1 MSEEIKQNP
10 LKQFYRAPKLYV
22 NLPSRGK
29 FNDVVDESM
38 TGEISVYAMTSKD
51 ELLMKNPDALLN
63 GDAVVEAIRSCA
75 PSVKDPK
82 NLPVCD
88 VDLLL
93 IAIRMA
99 TFGEFMEAKLK
110 SPHTGKLGTY
120 DINLNNIVEGV
131 GEIPAENNVTLAN
144 GCTVYVKPFTYELQ
158 TQINLVAYDQAT
170 ALKNVGEVS
179 SSSAQQFKQ
188 MFTKLSEINTD
199 VIGKSIYKVMT
210 PDGASVVDA
219 TQIKEFLANLET
231 KDAKIIDGKIDDLN
245 KSGTNFKQ
253 QIICKETEKPFEA
266 DIKLDPSDFFVNS

>member
-1 MSEEIKQNP
+1 MSEEKAQNP

-29 FNDVVDESM
+29 FNKVADETI
-38 TGEISVYAMTSKD
+38 TGEIPVYAMTSKD

-63 GDAVVEAIRSCA
+63 GDAVVEAVKSCA
-75 PSVKDPK
+75 PNIKNPK
-82 NLPVCD
+82 ELPVCD
-88 VDLLL
+88 IDLLL

-110 SPHTGKLGTY
+110 SPHTDKLGTY
-120 DINLNNIVEGV
+120 DINLNNIVESV

-179 SSSAQQFKQ
+179 SATAQQFKS
-188 MFTKLSEINTD
+188 MFTKLAEINTD
-199 VIGKSIYKVMT
+199 VIAKSIYQIKT
-210 PDGASVVDA
+210 PDGDVVTD
-219 TQIKEFLANLET
+219 TNHIKDFLANLESR
-231 KDAKIIDGKIDDLN
+231 DAKIVDGKIDELN
-245 KSGTNFKQ
+245 KSGTSFKQ
-253 QIICKETEKPFEA
+253 EVICKETEKPFEA
-266 DIKLDPSDFFVNS
+266 DIRLDPSDFFVSS

>member
-1 MSEEIKQNP
+1 MSEEKAQNP

-29 FNDVVDESM
+29 FNKVADETI
-38 TGEISVYAMTSKD
+38 TGEIPVYAMTSKD

-63 GDAVVEAIRSCA
+63 GDAVVEAVKSCA
-75 PSVKDPK
+75 PNIKNPK
-82 NLPVCD
+82 ELPVCD
-88 VDLLL
+88 IDLLL

-110 SPHTGKLGTY
+110 SPHTDKIGTY
-120 DINLNNIVEGV
+120 DINLNNIVESV

-179 SSSAQQFKQ
+179 SATAQQFKS
-188 MFTKLSEINTD
+188 MFTKLAEINTD
-199 VIGKSIYKVMT
+199 VIAKSIYQIKT
-210 PDGASVVDA
+210 PDGDVVTD
-219 TQIKEFLANLET
+219 TDHIKDFLANLESR
-231 KDAKIIDGKIDDLN
+231 DAKIVDGKIDELN
-245 KSGTNFKQ
+245 KSGTSFKQ
-253 QIICKETEKPFEA
+253 EVICKETEKPFEA
-266 DIKLDPSDFFVNS
+266 DIRLDPSDFFVSS

>member
-1 MSEEIKQNP
+1 MSEEKAQNP

-29 FNDVVDESM
+29 FNKVADETI
-38 TGEISVYAMTSKD
+38 TGEIPVYAMTSKD

-63 GDAVVEAIRSCA
+63 GDAVVEAVKSCA
-75 PSVKDPK
+75 PNIKSPK
-82 NLPVCD
+82 ELPVCD
-88 VDLLL
+88 IDLLL

-110 SPHTGKLGTY
+110 SPHTDKIGTY
-120 DINLNNIVEGV
+120 DINLNNIVESV

-179 SSSAQQFKQ
+179 SATAQQFKS
-188 MFTKLSEINTD
+188 MFTKLAEINTD
-199 VIGKSIYKVMT
+199 VIAKSIYQIKT
-210 PDGASVVDA
+210 PDGDVVTD
-219 TQIKEFLANLET
+219 TDHIKDFLANLESR
-231 KDAKIIDGKIDDLN
+231 DAKIVDGKIDELN
-245 KSGTNFKQ
+245 KSGTSFKQ
-253 QIICKETEKPFEA
+253 EVICKETEKPFEA
-266 DIKLDPSDFFVNS
+266 DIRLDPSDFFVSS

>member
-29 FNDVVDESM
+29 FNTVVDESM
-38 TGEISVYAMTSKD
+38 TGEIAVYAMTSRD

-63 GDAVVEAIRSCA
+63 GDAVVEAIKSCA
-75 PSVKDPK
+75 PSVQDPK

-110 SPHTGKLGTY
+110 SPHTGQLGTY

-131 GEIPAENNVTLAN
+131 GEIPAENNVALSN

-179 SSSAQQFKQ
+179 SASAQQFKQ
-188 MFTKLSEINTD
+188 MFSKLSEINTD
-199 VIGKSIYKVMT
+199 VIGKSIYKVVT
-210 PDGASVVDA
+210 PEGESVVDA
-219 TQIKEFLANLET
+219 VQVKEFLANLET
-231 KDAKIIDGKIDDLN
+231 RDAKIIDGKIDELN
-245 KSGTNFKQ
+245 RSGTNFKQ
-253 QIICKETEKPFEA
+253 EVVCKETEKPFEA

>member
-1 MSEEIKQNP
+1 MSEEKAQNP

-29 FNDVVDESM
+29 FNKVADETI
-38 TGEISVYAMTSKD
+38 TGEIPVYAMTSKD

-63 GDAVVEAIRSCA
+63 GDAVVEAVKSCA
-75 PSVKDPK
+75 PNIKSPK
-82 NLPVCD
+82 ELPVCD
-88 VDLLL
+88 IDLLL

-110 SPHTGKLGTY
+110 SPHTDKLGTY
-120 DINLNNIVEGV
+120 DINLNNIVESV

-179 SSSAQQFKQ
+179 SATAQQFKS
-188 MFTKLSEINTD
+188 MFTKLAEINTD
-199 VIGKSIYKVMT
+199 VIAKSIYQIKT
-210 PDGASVVDA
+210 PDGDVVTD
-219 TQIKEFLANLET
+219 TDHIKDFLANLESR
-231 KDAKIIDGKIDDLN
+231 DAKIVDGKIDELN
-245 KSGTNFKQ
+245 KSGTSLKQ
-253 QIICKETEKPFEA
+253 EVICKETEKPFEA
-266 DIKLDPSDFFVNS
+266 DIRLDPSDFFVSS

>member
-1 MSEEIKQNP
+1 MSEEKAQNP

-29 FNDVVDESM
+29 FNKVADETI
-38 TGEISVYAMTSKD
+38 TGEIPVYAMTSKD

-63 GDAVVEAIRSCA
+63 GDAVVEAVKSCA
-75 PSVKDPK
+75 PNIKDPK
-82 NLPVCD
+82 ELPVCD
-88 VDLLL
+88 IDLLL

-110 SPHTGKLGTY
+110 SPHTDKLGTY
-120 DINLNNIVEGV
+120 DINLNNIVESV

-179 SSSAQQFKQ
+179 SATAQQFKS
-188 MFTKLSEINTD
+188 MFTKLAEINTD
-199 VIGKSIYKVMT
+199 VIAKSIYQIKT
-210 PDGASVVDA
+210 PDGDVVTD
-219 TQIKEFLANLET
+219 TNHIKDFLANLESR
-231 KDAKIIDGKIDDLN
+231 DAKIVDGKIDELN
-245 KSGTNFKQ
+245 KSGTSFKQ
-253 QIICKETEKPFEA
+253 EVICKETEKPFEA
-266 DIKLDPSDFFVNS
+266 DIRLDPSDFFVSS

>member
-1 MSEEIKQNP
+1 MSEEKAQNP

-29 FNDVVDESM
+29 FNKVADETI
-38 TGEISVYAMTSKD
+38 TGEIPVYAMTSKD

-63 GDAVVEAIRSCA
+63 GDAVVEAVKSCA
-75 PSVKDPK
+75 PNIKNPK
-82 NLPVCD
+82 ELPVCD
-88 VDLLL
+88 IDLLL

-110 SPHTGKLGTY
+110 SPHTDKLGTY
-120 DINLNNIVEGV
+120 DINLNNIVESV

-179 SSSAQQFKQ
+179 SATAQQFKS
-188 MFTKLSEINTD
+188 MFTKLAEINTD
-199 VIGKSIYKVMT
+199 VIAKSIYQIKT
-210 PDGASVVDA
+210 PDGDVVTD
-219 TQIKEFLANLET
+219 TDHIKDFLANLESR
-231 KDAKIIDGKIDDLN
+231 DAKIVDGKIDELN
-245 KSGTNFKQ
+245 KSGTSFKQ
-253 QIICKETEKPFEA
+253 EVICKETEKPFEA
-266 DIKLDPSDFFVNS
+266 DIRLDPSDFFVSS